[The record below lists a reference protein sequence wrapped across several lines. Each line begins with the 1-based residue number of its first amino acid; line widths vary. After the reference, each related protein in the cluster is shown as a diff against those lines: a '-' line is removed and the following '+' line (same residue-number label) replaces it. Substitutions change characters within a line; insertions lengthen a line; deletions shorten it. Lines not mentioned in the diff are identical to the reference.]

1 MASRWKIVAAHGG
14 DDDMSG
20 ANDSVIDVDGEEIVS
35 WSMATNDIDEFG
47 VTSTLARTG
56 NRCAR
61 VLCVQSITSFE
72 MDHARPASP
81 STSTIS
87 AKSS

>member
-47 VTSTLARTG
+47 VTSTNG
-56 NRCAR
+56 KP
-61 VLCVQSITSFE
+61 LCPCFVCPI
-72 MDHARPASP
+72 HH
-81 STSTIS
+81 
-87 AKSS
+87 